1 LFAAHY
7 VDCIEFAALDTL
19 QYGLTRHAKRAHRFP
34 HWHKAITDFIV
45 EAGHEVIG
53 QEAERGARAPQKT
66 LASMPSEAKTSVEL
80 LDQQIADHRG
90 QIGSPF
96 RAVDTL
102 LSMERR
108 GTITRALRN
117 A

>member
-1 LFAAHY
+1 
-7 VDCIEFAALDTL
+7 
-19 QYGLTRHAKRAHRFP
+19 
-34 HWHKAITDFIV
+34 
-45 EAGHEVIG
+45 
-53 QEAERGARAPQKT
+53 
-66 LASMPSEAKTSVEL
+66 

-108 GTITRALRN
+108 GTITRALRDAGAEFRAAFHTAQLAGLKAADIGRLRVSGGGRPRN
-117 A
+117 ALSHA